1 VNGVI
6 SSSKADSLTGVNFK
20 TGSREDKQP
29 IIKTIIPIYY
39 DLIILEKFSKFIF
52 NTIMGCCTSNILN
65 EIEARQEAATPLPY
79 EIVELTEVNEFE
91 IPAEYA
97 SSSVPA
103 SQSLAVALPPC
114 TETEYCTSASR
125 KARSGKRKKKKPIGV
140 KCFIQVST
148 KELKDSYKLLSKLAT
163 GSSGVVY
170 RAIHKDLKIE
180 RAVKT
185 ILTKNYSKHDLNCLF
200 KEISIHE
207 SLDHPNI
214 LKVIEVIQSPNTVHI
229 VSELC
234 MGGELF
240 DRIISVNSFS
250 EARAACYIRQILSA
264 VLYCHNKGIIHG
276 NLKPENILLQQSK
289 PDSTVKI
296 MGLKLGH
303 LEYKNIERR
312 TSEIYYTAPE
322 VLDGRITF
330 KSDIWSCGVILY
342 ILLCGYPP
350 FNGRNNIEI
359 AEKIRSGIFEFTGKE
374 WYKISSEAK
383 QIIMSM
389 MVVDP
394 IQRTNAQ
401 DVLSHPWFQTKL
413 KVRMSKRIASTSL
426 RNLSRFRANFKLQQA
441 VLEFIASQMTSDK
454 ETKYL
459 STLFSSLD
467 ADGDGRLSKQEILNG
482 IKQNKMIPKKEM
494 NRILDNCD
502 INGDGFIEYTEF
514 ITATLN
520 WKKALSEDKLT
531 AVFKAFDTDNSGTI
545 SLSELKNLIGG
556 DSSGAWEELLKE
568 ADRDGD
574 GMVRDI

>member
-1 VNGVI
+1 
-6 SSSKADSLTGVNFK
+6 
-20 TGSREDKQP
+20 
-29 IIKTIIPIYY
+29 
-39 DLIILEKFSKFIF
+39 
-52 NTIMGCCTSNILN
+52 MGCCTSNILN

-91 IPAEYA
+91 IPVEYE

-103 SQSLAVALPPC
+103 TQSLAVALPPS

-125 KARSGKRKKKKPIGV
+125 KARSDKRKEKKSIGV
-140 KCFIQVST
+140 KHFIQVSN
-148 KELKDSYKLLSKLAT
+148 KELRDSYKLLSKLAT
-163 GSSGVVY
+163 GSSAVVY
-170 RAIHKDLKIE
+170 RAIHKDLQIE

-185 ILTKNYSKHDLNCLF
+185 ILTKNYSEHELNCLL

-207 SLDHPNI
+207 ALDHPNI

-240 DRIISVNSFS
+240 DRIISVSSFS
-250 EARAACYIRQILSA
+250 EARAASYIRQILSA

-276 NLKPENILLQQSK
+276 NLKPENILLQQLK

-303 LEYKNIERR
+303 LEYKNIETR
-312 TSEIYYTAPE
+312 TSEIYYIAPE
-322 VLDGRITF
+322 VLEGRITF

-342 ILLCGYPP
+342 IMLCGYPP

-359 AEKIRSGIFEFTGKE
+359 AEKIRSGTFEFTSKE
-374 WYKISSEAK
+374 WHKISSEAK
-383 QIIMSM
+383 QVIMSM

-394 IQRTNAQ
+394 IQRANAQ
-401 DVLSHPWFQTKL
+401 DVLNHPWFQTKL

-459 STLFSSLD
+459 TTLFSSLD

-482 IKQNKMIPKKEM
+482 IKQNKTIPKKEM

-556 DSSGAWEELLKE
+556 NESGAWAELLKE

-574 GMVRDI
+574 GMVRYI